1 MATSVEAARQSSR
14 PLKAIGIFGGAFSPF
29 HNGHL
34 RLAIEALE
42 RLQLDQVRLV
52 PTAHPMHRAE
62 AAIPAQKRLDW
73 IRLAIEGE
81 RRLVADDCEVRREG
95 PSYTVE
101 TLAQLA
107 EKFPKSRRVLLIGAD
122 AFSHFHTWHRW
133 PVILDLAEL
142 VVVKRP
148 RSRLQAPV
156 EIAGA
161 LEGRYQTLDIPLLDI
176 SSTLLRHKLRAGL
189 SLCGLMPQPILDR
202 LTAADLA
209 ALTHHEN
216 TSTH

>member
-81 RRLVADDCEVRREG
+81 RRLVADDAAATRAEAKVRATVATIQRE
-95 PSYTVE
+95 
-101 TLAQLA
+101 ARAA
-107 EKFPKSRRVLLIGAD
+107 EARAAAERDRVAALVQRQTALVSSIDGERAAKAAVLEALGRNAEPALPWEDSEKPLTRVLEGLQGAVESSHHNRTIG
-122 AFSHFHTWHRW
+122 
-133 PVILDLAEL
+133 EL
-142 VVVKRP
+142 R
-148 RSRLQAPV
+148 
-156 EIAGA
+156 
-161 LEGRYQTLDIPLLDI
+161 
-176 SSTLLRHKLRAGL
+176 RATETV
-189 SLCGLMPQPILDR
+189 R
-202 LTAADLA
+202 
-209 ALTHHEN
+209 E
-216 TSTH
+216 

>member
-81 RRLVADDCEVRREG
+81 RRL
-95 PSYTVE
+95 
-101 TLAQLA
+101 
-107 EKFPKSRRVLLIGAD
+107 IGAD

-189 SLCGLMPQPILDR
+189 SLRGLMPQPILDR

>member
-1 MATSVEAARQSSR
+1 MATSAEAAQMSSR
-14 PLKAIGIFGGAFSPF
+14 RPKAIGIFGGAFSPF

-62 AAIPAQKRLDW
+62 AAISAQKRLDW

-81 RRLVADDCEVRREG
+81 RRLVADDSEVCREG

-107 EKFPKSRRVLLIGAD
+107 EKFPQSRLVLLIGAD

-133 PVILDLAEL
+133 QAILDLADL

-148 RSRLQAPV
+148 RSRLQAPP
-156 EIAGA
+156 EAAEA

-176 SSTLLRHKLRAGL
+176 SSTLLRHKLRKGL
-189 SLCGLMPQPILDR
+189 SLRGLMPQPILER

-216 TSTH
+216 ASTH

>member
-1 MATSVEAARQSSR
+1 MSSR
-14 PLKAIGIFGGAFSPF
+14 RPKAIGIFGGAFSPF

-62 AAIPAQKRLDW
+62 AAISAQKRLDW

-81 RRLVADDCEVRREG
+81 RRLVADDSEVCREG

-107 EKFPKSRRVLLIGAD
+107 EKFPQSRLVLLIGAD

-133 PVILDLAEL
+133 QAILDLADL

-148 RSRLQAPV
+148 RSRLQAPP
-156 EIAGA
+156 EAAEA

-176 SSTLLRHKLRAGL
+176 SSTLLRHKLRKGL
-189 SLCGLMPQPILDR
+189 SLRGLMPQPILER

-216 TSTH
+216 ASTH